1 MRARFLILTV
11 LSAAVC
17 VGIASCAG
25 NDSPIDP
32 TPVCSIAISPG
43 SLAFGSDGGTGNVT
57 VTVAAGCAWSATPNA
72 GWMAV
77 TAGGTGNGPGT
88 VTYSVAANSATEPR
102 SGTLTIGGQ
111 SHAVTQQGRSP
122 TICSYNISPSTAEF
136 SKDSGTGTF
145 TVSAPNDCSWT
156 AASDASWL
164 VVNSGGHGTGGGSVS
179 YGVTRNLD
187 VADRSATISVA
198 DMGFTVRQ
206 AGDIGGCQ
214 YSVAPVNFSPCMPG
228 GSVTATLTTQA
239 SCPWTATPDVSWLNL
254 PSGTSGMGSGVITIT
269 FPDNYDAPR
278 QGTVLV
284 RWPTPTAGQNLR
296 VAQAGCLYAVSSSAF
311 SFTSSGGPGTFNVIQ
326 QSDPN
331 TCGGATQDRCVWTAQ
346 SDVPWIT
353 ITSSMPRSG
362 DDRVAFTVATNDGAT
377 SRVGRITVR
386 DKVVVITQA
395 GR

>member
-17 VGIASCAG
+17 VGIANCGG
-25 NDSPIDP
+25 NDSRTDP

-57 VTVAAGCAWSATPNA
+57 VTVAAGCAWSATPSA

-88 VTYSVAANSATEPR
+88 VAYSVAANSATESR

-122 TICSYNISPSTAEF
+122 TVCSYNISPSTAEF

-156 AASDASWL
+156 ATSDASWL

-179 YGVTRNLD
+179 YGVARNLD

-198 DMGFTVRQ
+198 DRGFTVRQ

-239 SCPWTATPDVSWLNL
+239 SCPWTATADVSWLNL

-284 RWPTPTAGQNLR
+284 RWPTLTAGQNLR
-296 VAQAGCLYAVSSSAF
+296 VAQALLK
-311 SFTSSGGPGTFNVIQ
+311 P
-326 QSDPN
+326 DH
-331 TCGGATQDRCVWTAQ
+331 
-346 SDVPWIT
+346 
-353 ITSSMPRSG
+353 
-362 DDRVAFTVATNDGAT
+362 
-377 SRVGRITVR
+377 
-386 DKVVVITQA
+386 VVL
-395 GR
+395 

>member
-11 LSAAVC
+11 LSAAAC
-17 VGIASCAG
+17 AGIARCGG
-25 NDSPIDP
+25 NDSPTQP

-57 VTVAAGCAWSATPNA
+57 VTVAAGCAWSATPSA

-77 TAGGTGNGPGT
+77 TAGGIANGPGT
-88 VTYSVAANSATEPR
+88 VAYSVAANSATESR
-102 SGTLTIGGQ
+102 TGTLTIGGQ
-111 SHAVTQQGRSP
+111 SHTVTQQGRPP
-122 TICSYNISPSTAEF
+122 TVCSYELSSDTATLGN
-136 SKDSGTGTF
+136 DGGTRTF
-145 TVSAPNDCSWT
+145 TVSAPADCPWS
-156 AASDASWL
+156 AVSNASW
-164 VVNSGGHGTGGGSVS
+164 VTVSAGPSSGNGTVS
-179 YGVTRNLD
+179 YTVASNPDIGERTALIT
-187 VADRSATISVA
+187 VADRK
-198 DMGFTVRQ
+198 FTVRQ
-206 AGDIGGCQ
+206 GGDGSACQ
-214 YSVAPVNFSPCMPG
+214 YSVGPVDFSPCMPA
-228 GSVTATLTTQA
+228 GSVIATLTTQA
-239 SCPWTATPDVSWLNL
+239 SCPWTATPDVPWLNL
-254 PSGTSGMGSGVITIT
+254 PSGTSGVGSAAITIA

-278 QGTVLV
+278 QGSVLV

-296 VAQAGCLYAVSSSAF
+296 VAQAGCLYAVSGSAF

-326 QSDPN
+326 QSVPN

-362 DDRVAFTVATNDGAT
+362 DNPVAFTVAVNDGAT

-386 DKVVVITQA
+386 DKVVTITQA